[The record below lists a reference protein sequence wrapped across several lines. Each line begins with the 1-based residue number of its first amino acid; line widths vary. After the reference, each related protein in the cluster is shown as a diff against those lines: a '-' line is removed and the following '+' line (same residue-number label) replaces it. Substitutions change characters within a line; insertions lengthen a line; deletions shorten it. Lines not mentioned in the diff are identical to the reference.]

1 MKEIAGTILYLKE
14 GEGNAHRQGVDAG
27 GNGEDEHF
35 LELDAV
41 AALFAFAE
49 GFPDHVDADEH
60 QQQESDPGGKGGDE
74 ALKLLT

>member
-1 MKEIAGTILYLKE
+1 ML
-14 GEGNAHRQGVDAG
+14 
-27 GNGEDEHF
+27 
-35 LELDAV
+35 V

-49 GFPDHVDADEH
+49 GFPDHVDANEH